1 MSGASALRRPFDA
14 NTVRTRQARQPGA
27 SLHGACA
34 ARCGATRRRA
44 ARRDSLRDIK
54 ERALTERHNVL
65 VAATEIPV
73 SSPRTKP
80 CARHAFSS
88 RLPCPRGAV

>member
-34 ARCGATRRRA
+34 ARCGA
-44 ARRDSLRDIK
+44 
-54 ERALTERHNVL
+54 V
-65 VAATEIPV
+65 P
-73 SSPRTKP
+73 
-80 CARHAFSS
+80 RHAA
-88 RLPCPRGAV
+88 PRHTS

>member
-1 MSGASALRRPFDA
+1 MARARR
-14 NTVRTRQARQPGA
+14 G
-27 SLHGACA
+27 A
-34 ARCGATRRRA
+34 ARFRATRRRA
-44 ARRDSLRDIK
+44 TRRDSLRDIK

-80 CARHAFSS
+80 CTRRAFSS